1 MSIDKNSFP
10 KVIDTDSPYDDN
22 KNAADAK
29 NITYIGNDS
38 RNVGH
43 AMPILGNRPAFD
55 MGSVSQQN
63 KIYRVTVPS
72 IASYSIAIYN
82 SDRSEVIFNANF
94 INVATAVVAIQAA
107 ALLTG
112 NTAIVTPVGS
122 AYFEMQLI
130 PIPNIPAYRWF
141 IKDNSSLLFPF
152 TQELQIEVI
161 QEAIEPTLAG
171 ELVDIGG
178 FDLLGDLFITST
190 SQRNLPTPL
199 DVTIASV
206 SGNIPS
212 VPITIT
218 FTSPHGLVNGQW
230 ITNSEFEG
238 NVSANG
244 YFSVIVVS
252 NTSIRLANSGGS
264 GAWVNGTGVITIHV
278 SGIGEVGVAQKDAT
292 TLDWYYTRLLR
303 SVEWNW
309 NTKKQFDLHCDKTAT
324 TNGVYGAN
332 DYTPPFVFYYKGA
345 YIPDGGLALNGG
357 QYNYDSVFS
366 ETRLFLSVLNTKIE
380 FTEQIQSGGAL
391 KSGNNRYAVRALT
404 ETATATDWGDVT
416 NPVNVYSAIQTPPED
431 VVGDVSGTL
440 TSKINVLTVT
450 NINSQIFKYIEVAC
464 VEYRGLAVSG
474 YIVDRYVVTGETMVI
489 RHTGNEPTRVLDVN
503 EIQAFS
509 IPVDTAKNIRAID
522 NRLILSNITTAPD
535 VDLTEI
541 VNKVRHSVVRKTI
554 PSVGGLFFSGTG
566 GTESN
571 ISFGEYQDP
580 NNVNDNVGYMM
591 NETYRFSIKAR
602 FRVGG
607 SWTKN
612 YWADDIKIDNLGVNN
627 GNPTDNRRNAG
638 LPNLDLKD
646 SVTGEV
652 FVPYIEFTN
661 FNFDAVLED
670 GSVFRDVFDAISI
683 ERAECIP
690 EILFT
695 GMARLGCSFPVTYAG
710 TQYETPAHVEPRGS
724 LAIGLNYGF
733 VNPLNQRFDFASIYS
748 PDILL
753 ANNGFLYSGGD
764 SIINHGTP
772 SVLYSFAQGNGVQQS
787 TGMIQFEGDL
797 KPSANLVALGAAQA
811 IFGENLI
818 PVQNE
823 LFSNSRTFQNSPTPP
838 VWFYAKCVAVKISGS
853 INSNPTWGGSS
864 NLYGYSYVQYYRQQS
879 DKYGQFANTQ
889 YISCGNL
896 YDIGSSTL
904 VSTFDVLGGDTF
916 TQKSWFK
923 TTTNQ
928 DDNSVPPIYGSGY
941 LNDGIGFYSQN
952 RVNSQMRQ
960 KSSTA
965 AGGIFPSNATGTNPI
980 DRVLN
985 WLRGNSGVDAI
996 QEEFLGYDL
1005 GYNII
1010 NGVDYHIAFNPDLI
1024 QNNDQPT
1031 RIIWSELKP
1040 QNAIA
1045 DLYRVFLPLNFKDLD
1060 NSFGEINHHEN
1071 VNGELFTL
1079 QSKKWQ
1085 RQFFNTR
1092 GTLQV
1097 QNISEVLIGDGSVM
1111 SRDGQTISNFGTQN
1125 KWAVIL
1131 GKSKGGNDV
1140 IFWWDG
1146 INKMWMR
1153 FGGDGTLSLSEIKG
1167 MENFAANN
1175 LNWVVPNDTPAD
1187 GAGIHGVWH
1196 QRMGEAI
1203 WFVRAKRGAISG
1215 GANIEGSPRLWRAT
1229 TNFNEGNIVFYPASV
1244 GVYSPAVMYSK
1255 GDVVLYNGIYYASQY
1270 PNNIGNTVFP
1280 SIYWTAVNPFSTF
1293 EQTGE
1298 FYRSLINGN
1307 AAFIPTL
1314 HPERWELISHADVNY
1329 YSEFSIAFNEKLN
1342 EVTQAKTPSG
1352 FSSFYTP
1359 LPMIAHEWTN
1369 GYVSPRPISPLS
1381 KHYEHNRGAYLT
1393 WYEHN
1398 GVSQIEEGYV
1408 ELVINKDTDMPML
1421 YQALVVNADNR
1432 PYKISFYTQGQET
1445 FISAADFEVMNGVW
1459 QAAIKNDITGVVVQP
1474 VNEQDT
1480 SQMFGTY
1487 IRVRFYFEVD
1497 KFNAINDFIVKFIAL
1512 HRNYQS

>member
-1 MSIDKNSFP
+1 MAIDKNGFP

-29 NITYIGNDS
+29 NVTYIGNDS
-38 RNVGH
+38 RTVGH

-63 KIYRVTVPS
+63 KIYRVTVPYP
-72 IASYSIAIYN
+72 ASYSIAIYN
-82 SDRSEVIFNANF
+82 SDHSEVIFNANF
-94 INVATAVVAIQAA
+94 ISVATAVVAIQAA

-130 PIPNIPAYRWF
+130 PIPNVPAYRWF
-141 IKDNSSLLFPF
+141 IQDNSSLLFPF
-152 TQELQIEVI
+152 NQELQIDVI

-171 ELVDIGG
+171 ELIDIGG

-190 SQRNLPTPL
+190 SQRNLPSSL
-199 DVTIASV
+199 GVTIASV
-206 SGNIPS
+206 TGNIPA

-238 NVSANG
+238 NVAANG
-244 YFSVIVVS
+244 YFSVIFIN
-252 NTSIRLANSGGS
+252 NTTIRLANSGGS
-264 GAWVNGTGVITIHV
+264 GAWVNGTGVITING
-278 SGIGEVGVAQKDAT
+278 SGIGEIGVAQKDTT
-292 TLDWYYTRLLR
+292 TLDWTYTRLLR

-309 NTKKQFDLHCDKTAT
+309 NTKKQFDLHCDKTAL
-324 TNGVYGAN
+324 TNGVYGTN
-332 DYTPPFVFYYKGA
+332 DYTPPFVFYYNGA

-404 ETATATDWGDVT
+404 ETATATDWSDVT

-431 VVGDVSGTL
+431 IVGDVSGTP
-440 TSKINVLTVT
+440 TSKINVLTIT
-450 NINSQIFKYIEVAC
+450 DINSKIFKFIEIAC
-464 VEYRGLAVSG
+464 IEYSGLAVSG
-474 YIVDRYVVTGETMVI
+474 YVIDRYVVTGETMVI
-489 RHTGNEPTRVLDVN
+489 KHTGNEAITVLDVN
-503 EIQAFS
+503 EIQTFS
-509 IPVDTAKNIRAID
+509 IPVNTAKNIRAID

-566 GTESN
+566 GTDSN

-580 NNVNDNVGYMM
+580 NNVNDNVGYMI

-607 SWTKN
+607 AWTKN

-646 SVTGEV
+646 SVTNEV

-695 GMARLGCSFPVTYAG
+695 GIARLCWDVSITNSG
-710 TQYETPAHVEPRGS
+710 TDSEMAAHLEPRTS
-724 LAIGLNYGF
+724 LAYGLNYNAFGA
-733 VNPLNQRFDFASIYS
+733 RYDFGAIYS
-748 PDILL
+748 PDILFT
-753 ANNGFLYSGGD
+753 NGGFLHQGGDILVNFGDPTVSYSLSGGV
-764 SIINHGTP
+764 NVNQ
-772 SVLYSFAQGNGVQQS
+772 SV
-787 TGMIQFEGDL
+787 GMLQFEGSFN
-797 KPSANLVALGAAQA
+797 PSKNLAILGAAQA
-811 IFGENLI
+811 EFGQILV

-823 LFSNSRTFQNSPTPP
+823 LFNNSVNILGVAHPYSYYYT
-838 VWFYAKCVAVKISGS
+838 KCVAVKVQGS
-853 INSNPTWGGSS
+853 INALPLSGGSS
-864 NLYGYSYVQYYRQQS
+864 NFYGFSYVQYYRPQL

-889 YISCGNL
+889 YITCGNL
-896 YDIGSSTL
+896 YETSQSTTL
-904 VSTFDVLGGDTF
+904 SIFEVLGGDTF
-916 TQKSWFK
+916 TQRSYVK
-923 TTTNQ
+923 TETNQ
-928 DDNSVPPIYGSGY
+928 DIAPLFNGLGY
-941 LNDGIGFYSQN
+941 ANDGIGFYSQN

-960 KSSTA
+960 KSPTA
-965 AGGIFPSNATGTNPI
+965 AGKVFPVNTVGFTPI
-980 DRVLN
+980 DRVYD
-985 WLRGNSGVDAI
+985 WLRGSATPTDNIAP
-996 QEEFLGYDL
+996 EYLGYDL

-1010 NGVDYHIAFNPDLI
+1010 NGVDYHIAFNPNLI
-1024 QNNDQPT
+1024 QNSDQPT

-1097 QNISEVLIGDGSVM
+1097 QNVSDVLIGDGSVM

-1125 KWAVIL
+1125 KWSVIL

-1187 GAGIHGVWH
+1187 GYGIHGVWH

-1203 WFVRAKRGAISG
+1203 WFIRAKRIPSNSTYLASSEIPYVWQNATGWTENRIAFYDQDPQTFAG
-1215 GANIEGSPRLWRAT
+1215 TGDFWR
-1229 TNFNEGNIVFYPASV
+1229 SV
-1244 GVYSPAVMYSK
+1244 Q
-1255 GDVVLYNGIYYASQY
+1255 ASQ
-1270 PNNIGNTVFP
+1270 IGFP
-1280 SIYWTAVNPFSTF
+1280 PPSPTNP
-1293 EQTGE
+1293 
-1298 FYRSLINGN
+1298 
-1307 AAFIPTL
+1307 
-1314 HPERWELISHADVNY
+1314 RWELIPHTDTNY
-1329 YSEFSIAFNEKLN
+1329 YNEFSIAFNEKLN

-1398 GVSQIEEGYV
+1398 GATQTEEGYV

-1421 YQALVVNADNR
+1421 YQALVVNADSR

-1445 FISAADFEVMNGVW
+1445 FIVAADFEVMNGVW

-1497 KFNAINDFIVKFIAL
+1497 KFNAINDFICKFTEL